1 MADHPPS
8 FQTLLERLRAGSSDA
23 PHELLDRYGAHVL
36 RVIRHRLDRRLR
48 QEFDSLDFFQ
58 DVWKSFFEAP
68 PPGRAFD
75 RPEAFIAYL
84 AQMAQHKV
92 VDACRRRLLTQKHD
106 LRREH
111 SLDGSAAW
119 QA

>member
-1 MADHPPS
+1 MADPPPS
-8 FQTLLERLRAGSSDA
+8 FQLLLDRLRARSPGA

-48 QEFDSLDFFQ
+48 KEFDSLDFLQ

-75 RPEAFIAYL
+75 RPEALIAYL

-92 VDACRRRLLTQKHD
+92 VDAHRRR
-106 LRREH
+106 
-111 SLDGSAAW
+111 
-119 QA
+119 